1 MDPKT
6 DPICIPK
13 LTKAD
18 RQKRTIE
25 VAKTVESMRQECAW
39 IRQRLRENPHA
50 RLRDL
55 YTERGL
61 DGLTFEAV
69 CYAFAATN
77 TPIWPSQ
84 LADPG
89 KAIDT

>member
-1 MDPKT
+1 MDPILTLKM
-6 DPICIPK
+6 
-13 LTKAD
+13 TKAE

-25 VAKTVESMRQECAW
+25 VAKTVESIRQECAW
-39 IRQRLRENPHA
+39 IHQRLRENPHA

-84 LADPG
+84 LAAPG
-89 KAIDT
+89 SALTA